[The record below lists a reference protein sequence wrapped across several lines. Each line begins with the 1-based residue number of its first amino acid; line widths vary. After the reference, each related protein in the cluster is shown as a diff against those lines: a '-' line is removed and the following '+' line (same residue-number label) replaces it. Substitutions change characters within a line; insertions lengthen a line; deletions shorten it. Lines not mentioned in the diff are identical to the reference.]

1 MWLLKTQKEKDVFL
15 SKMFEAKTLIQGM
28 ESQLTNLPLDNAQ
41 AFDPEQEL
49 EDLLIRT
56 GRTKKSTGGEVSE
69 LIPNAPSE
77 PDERINKLTGI
88 PYNEGAGAAYMDTD
102 DPLRVLKMNKGG
114 SLYSRVSSLGEEV
127 AAEQFGITPEV
138 LKQYTEDTASLVN
151 NLVDEGFFPARE
163 RATTDEAGNLS
174 GGDIFDAANHL
185 RTAVLAEDSQS
196 LRNLAQLKELA
207 QFVAGDRGHTEH

>member
-1 MWLLKTQKEKDVFL
+1 
-15 SKMFEAKTLIQGM
+15 
-28 ESQLTNLPLDNAQ
+28 
-41 AFDPEQEL
+41 
-49 EDLLIRT
+49 
-56 GRTKKSTGGEVSE
+56 
-69 LIPNAPSE
+69 
-77 PDERINKLTGI
+77 
-88 PYNEGAGAAYMDTD
+88 MDTD

-138 LKQYTEDTASLVN
+138 LKKYTEDTASLVN
-151 NLVDEGFFPARE
+151 NLVDEGFFHARE

-207 QFVAGDRGHTEH
+207 QFVAGDRGPHGALGDSKNNLLGFEFYDKAEGNKEKFEALVKQKT